1 MTDPLENRASE
12 DDRTLAQRLVRERE
26 ADGARRIALLA
37 LVASAAS
44 LPFVAG
50 VGIAISAELAR
61 RLLALM
67 AGFAV
72 VEGAMLLLVRTGRY
86 RRRHGTGAV
95 VFESSLPA
103 MVELLDAAHGGAV
116 YALTSAPFVLYGP
129 IIMLTAL
136 RLRPRLVLGCG
147 VLCATWRLLAYLL
160 LRPALDAATI
170 ESLPSL
176 SLANEVQRCTY
187 LVLTGVAGWGVCR
200 SLLGLVGDLVASVRG
215 ELRVRSLLGRHMTR
229 QVADLLLAG
238 GPGTAGRQ
246 MGITVLFLDI
256 RSFTSFAERTE
267 PGRVLA
273 LLNDFYAVMAAA
285 VEANEGIVN
294 KFLGDGLMAIFGA
307 PMECADHA
315 RRAARAALQM
325 SAEVQPLRERWGVP
339 ALEIGIGLHSGDAV
353 VGVVGDETRGEYTA
367 IGDTVNLAARIE
379 ALNKEYGT
387 RILAS
392 GETLALLGEVD
403 ARVVGQ
409 TAVRGRDRPVTVAEI
424 RGARPLAA

>member
-187 LVLTGVAGWGVCR
+187 LVLTGVAGWGVC
-200 SLLGLVGDLVASVRG
+200 
-215 ELRVRSLLGRHMTR
+215 RSLLGRHMTR